1 MRAFA
6 QKAASRH
13 AYKRTISISRRAAAR
28 QNNNGDKALFG
39 AAAGFFPPSRRRR
52 RRIIGKRDEN
62 DDDDDDVVI
71 AQRRRRRTKN
81 ISFVVV
87 GKAAASWDDENNN
100 NGEEGRRR
108 GNEEEEEEEEEEEDS
123 SNGGASVYSQPE
135 VYAHAF
141 GGFRD
146 FTKEVDALHQLY
158 ALEGGKG
165 TKMRTLLELGCGPAW
180 HSIEHAKKVIREKH
194 KEKQERGERRNDV
207 NVNDDDDD
215 DEDVVS
221 VALDVNREMVSF
233 AIERASEAKAGAND
247 TKSIL
252 DAVDVV
258 LGDMRDLSTHL
269 PGKYLKK
276 GGYFDC
282 ATLLLGTAAHLL
294 THDDLARTFR
304 EAFKCLREN
313 GIFVVEVEHPM
324 TTLFSGDLKYQYGE
338 ENAWE
343 VRLGGSNNTNTNNNN
358 NNNNNNS
365 SNSSSN
371 GGSSS
376 NSSSS
381 GPSRSGED
389 EVEKEETMRI
399 VWGDPENDVFDA
411 TNQILYRTVSVQKYY
426 STDTLSEDGDDDDDE
441 VGLAVTFV
449 RDPHYESKEIVKCK
463 LFTLPELIAVASAVG
478 FRLIDSFGDLDV
490 NVRFDCEN
498 AQNMVVAFRKD

>member
-1 MRAFA
+1 MHKYALNMRAFA
-6 QKAASRH
+6 PGQSRR
-13 AYKRTISISRRAAAR
+13 AKTTISISRAAAA
-28 QNNNGDKALFG
+28 AL
-39 AAAGFFPPSRRRR
+39 GFFPSRRRR
-52 RRIIGKRDEN
+52 MIGRR
-62 DDDDDDVVI
+62 DDVVVI
-71 AQRRRRRTKN
+71 EQRRTRTKN

-87 GKAAASWDDENNN
+87 GKAAASWDDDNND
-100 NGEEGRRR
+100 GDEGRRRR
-108 GNEEEEEEEEEEEDS
+108 GNEVVVEEEDS

-158 ALEGGKG
+158 ALEGEKG

-207 NVNDDDDD
+207 NVNVNVNDDDD

-304 EAFKCLREN
+304 EAFKCLRVN

-358 NNNNNNS
+358 NSSNS

-371 GGSSS
+371 S
-376 NSSSS
+376 SSSS
-381 GPSRSGED
+381 GASRSGED

-399 VWGDPENDVFDA
+399 VWGDPENDVFDV

-441 VGLAVTFV
+441 VGLAATFV

>member
-1 MRAFA
+1 MHKYALNMRAFA
-6 QKAASRH
+6 PGQSRR
-13 AYKRTISISRRAAAR
+13 AKTTISISRAAAA
-28 QNNNGDKALFG
+28 AL
-39 AAAGFFPPSRRRR
+39 GFFPSRRRR
-52 RRIIGKRDEN
+52 MIGRR
-62 DDDDDDVVI
+62 DDVVVI
-71 AQRRRRRTKN
+71 EQRRTRTKN

-87 GKAAASWDDENNN
+87 GKAAASWDDDNND
-100 NGEEGRRR
+100 GDEGRRRR
-108 GNEEEEEEEEEEEDS
+108 GNEVVVEEEDS

-207 NVNDDDDD
+207 NVNVNVNVNDDDD

-294 THDDLARTFR
+294 THDDLSRTFR
-304 EAFKCLREN
+304 EAFKCLRVN

-358 NNNNNNS
+358 NSSNS

-371 GGSSS
+371 S
-376 NSSSS
+376 SSSS
-381 GPSRSGED
+381 GASRSGED

-399 VWGDPENDVFDA
+399 VWGDPENDVFDV

-441 VGLAVTFV
+441 VGLAATFV

>member
-1 MRAFA
+1 MHKYALNMRAFA
-6 QKAASRH
+6 PGQSRR
-13 AYKRTISISRRAAAR
+13 AKTTISISRAAA
-28 QNNNGDKALFG
+28 
-39 AAAGFFPPSRRRR
+39 AAALGFFPSRRRR
-52 RRIIGKRDEN
+52 MIGRR
-62 DDDDDDVVI
+62 DDVVVI
-71 AQRRRRRTKN
+71 EQRRTRTKN

-87 GKAAASWDDENNN
+87 GKAAASWDDENND
-100 NGEEGRRR
+100 GEEGRRR
-108 GNEEEEEEEEEEEDS
+108 RGNEVEEEDS

-207 NVNDDDDD
+207 NVNVNVNDDDD

-294 THDDLARTFR
+294 THDDLSRTFR
-304 EAFKCLREN
+304 EAFKCLRVN

-358 NNNNNNS
+358 NSSNS

-371 GGSSS
+371 SS
-376 NSSSS
+376 SSSS
-381 GPSRSGED
+381 GASRSGED

-399 VWGDPENDVFDA
+399 VWGDPENDVFDV

-441 VGLAVTFV
+441 VGLAATFV

>member
-1 MRAFA
+1 MHKYALNMRAFA
-6 QKAASRH
+6 PGQSRR
-13 AYKRTISISRRAAAR
+13 AKTTISISRAAAA
-28 QNNNGDKALFG
+28 AL
-39 AAAGFFPPSRRRR
+39 GFFPSRRRR
-52 RRIIGKRDEN
+52 MIGRR
-62 DDDDDDVVI
+62 DDVVVI
-71 AQRRRRRTKN
+71 EQRRTRTKN

-87 GKAAASWDDENNN
+87 GKAAASWDDDNND
-100 NGEEGRRR
+100 GDEGRRRR
-108 GNEEEEEEEEEEEDS
+108 GNEVVVEEEDS

-207 NVNDDDDD
+207 NVNVNVNDDDD

-294 THDDLARTFR
+294 THDDLSRTFR
-304 EAFKCLREN
+304 EAFKCLRVN

-358 NNNNNNS
+358 NSSNS

-371 GGSSS
+371 S
-376 NSSSS
+376 SSSS
-381 GPSRSGED
+381 GASRSGED

-399 VWGDPENDVFDA
+399 VWGDPENDVFDV

-441 VGLAVTFV
+441 VGLAATFV

>member
-1 MRAFA
+1 MHKYVLNNMRAFA
-6 QKAASRH
+6 PAGASRR
-13 AYKRTISISRRAAAR
+13 AKTTISISRAAA
-28 QNNNGDKALFG
+28 
-39 AAAGFFPPSRRRR
+39 AAALGFFPSRRRR
-52 RRIIGKRDEN
+52 RRRRRRMIGRH
-62 DDDDDDVVI
+62 DDVVI
-71 AQRRRRRTKN
+71 EQRRRRTKN

-87 GKAAASWDDENNN
+87 GKAAASWDDENND
-100 NGEEGRRR
+100 GEEGRRR
-108 GNEEEEEEEEEEEDS
+108 RGNEVEEEDS

-207 NVNDDDDD
+207 NVNVNVNVNDDD

-304 EAFKCLREN
+304 EAFKCLRVN

-358 NNNNNNS
+358 NNNNNSSNS

-371 GGSSS
+371 S
-376 NSSSS
+376 SSSS

-399 VWGDPENDVFDA
+399 VWGDPENDVFDV

-441 VGLAVTFV
+441 VGLAATFV

>member
-1 MRAFA
+1 MHKYVLNMRAFA
-6 QKAASRH
+6 PGASRR
-13 AYKRTISISRRAAAR
+13 AKTTISISRAAA
-28 QNNNGDKALFG
+28 
-39 AAAGFFPPSRRRR
+39 AAAAALGFFPSRRRR
-52 RRIIGKRDEN
+52 RRRRRMIGRR
-62 DDDDDDVVI
+62 DDVVI
-71 AQRRRRRTKN
+71 EQRRRRTKN

-87 GKAAASWDDENNN
+87 GKAAASWDDENND
-100 NGEEGRRR
+100 GEEGRRR
-108 GNEEEEEEEEEEEDS
+108 RGNEEEEEEDS

-207 NVNDDDDD
+207 NVNVNVNDDDDD
-215 DEDVVS
+215 DVVS

-304 EAFKCLREN
+304 EAFKCLRVN

-365 SNSSSN
+365 SNSSN
-371 GGSSS
+371 SSS
-376 NSSSS
+376 NSSSSS

-399 VWGDPENDVFDA
+399 VWGDPENDVFDV

-441 VGLAVTFV
+441 VGLAATFV

>member
-1 MRAFA
+1 MHKYVLNMRAFA
-6 QKAASRH
+6 PGASRR
-13 AYKRTISISRRAAAR
+13 AKTTISISRAAAAVAAV
-28 QNNNGDKALFG
+28 AL
-39 AAAGFFPPSRRRR
+39 GFFPSRRRR
-52 RRIIGKRDEN
+52 RRRRRMIGRH
-62 DDDDDDVVI
+62 DVVI
-71 AQRRRRRTKN
+71 EQRRRRTKN

-87 GKAAASWDDENNN
+87 GKAAASWDDENND
-100 NGEEGRRR
+100 GEEGRRR
-108 GNEEEEEEEEEEEDS
+108 RGNEVEEEDS

-207 NVNDDDDD
+207 NVNVNVNDDDD

-304 EAFKCLREN
+304 EAFKCLRVN

-343 VRLGGSNNTNTNNNN
+343 VRLGGSNNTNTN

-399 VWGDPENDVFDA
+399 VWGDPENDVFDV

-441 VGLAVTFV
+441 VGLAATFV

>member
-1 MRAFA
+1 MHKYALNMRAFA
-6 QKAASRH
+6 PGQSRR
-13 AYKRTISISRRAAAR
+13 AKTTISISRAAAA
-28 QNNNGDKALFG
+28 AL
-39 AAAGFFPPSRRRR
+39 GFFPSRRRR
-52 RRIIGKRDEN
+52 MIGRR
-62 DDDDDDVVI
+62 DDVVVI
-71 AQRRRRRTKN
+71 EQRRTRTKN

-87 GKAAASWDDENNN
+87 GKAAASWDDENND
-100 NGEEGRRR
+100 GEEGRRR
-108 GNEEEEEEEEEEEDS
+108 RGNEVEEEDS

-207 NVNDDDDD
+207 NVNVNVNVNDDDD

-294 THDDLARTFR
+294 THDDLSRTFR
-304 EAFKCLREN
+304 EAFKCLRVN

-358 NNNNNNS
+358 NSSNS

-371 GGSSS
+371 S
-376 NSSSS
+376 SSSS
-381 GPSRSGED
+381 GASRSGED

-399 VWGDPENDVFDA
+399 VWGDPENDVFDV

-441 VGLAVTFV
+441 VGLAATFV

>member
-1 MRAFA
+1 MHKYALNMRAFA
-6 QKAASRH
+6 PGQSRR
-13 AYKRTISISRRAAAR
+13 AKTTISISRAAAA
-28 QNNNGDKALFG
+28 AL
-39 AAAGFFPPSRRRR
+39 GFFPSRRRR
-52 RRIIGKRDEN
+52 MIGRR
-62 DDDDDDVVI
+62 DDVVVI
-71 AQRRRRRTKN
+71 EQRRTRTKN

-87 GKAAASWDDENNN
+87 GKAAASWDDENND
-100 NGEEGRRR
+100 GEEGRRR
-108 GNEEEEEEEEEEEDS
+108 RGNEVEEEDS

-194 KEKQERGERRNDV
+194 KEKQERGERRNDVNVNV

-294 THDDLARTFR
+294 THDDLSRTFR
-304 EAFKCLREN
+304 EAFKCLRVN

-358 NNNNNNS
+358 NSSNS

-371 GGSSS
+371 S
-376 NSSSS
+376 SSSS
-381 GPSRSGED
+381 GASRSGED

-399 VWGDPENDVFDA
+399 VWGDPENDVFDV

-441 VGLAVTFV
+441 VGLAATFV

>member
-1 MRAFA
+1 MHKYALNMRAFA
-6 QKAASRH
+6 PGQSRR
-13 AYKRTISISRRAAAR
+13 AKTTISISRAAAA
-28 QNNNGDKALFG
+28 AL
-39 AAAGFFPPSRRRR
+39 GFFPSRRRR
-52 RRIIGKRDEN
+52 MIGRR
-62 DDDDDDVVI
+62 DDVVVI
-71 AQRRRRRTKN
+71 EQRRTRTKN

-87 GKAAASWDDENNN
+87 GKAAASWDDENND
-100 NGEEGRRR
+100 GEEGRRR
-108 GNEEEEEEEEEEEDS
+108 RGNEVEEEDS

-194 KEKQERGERRNDV
+194 KEKQERGERRNDVNVNV

-304 EAFKCLREN
+304 EAFKCLRVN

-358 NNNNNNS
+358 NSSNS

-371 GGSSS
+371 S
-376 NSSSS
+376 SSSS

-399 VWGDPENDVFDA
+399 VWGDPENDVFDV

-441 VGLAVTFV
+441 VGLAATFV

>member
-1 MRAFA
+1 MHKYALNMRAFA
-6 QKAASRH
+6 PGQSRR
-13 AYKRTISISRRAAAR
+13 AKTTISISRAAAA
-28 QNNNGDKALFG
+28 AL
-39 AAAGFFPPSRRRR
+39 GFFPSRRRR
-52 RRIIGKRDEN
+52 MIGRR
-62 DDDDDDVVI
+62 DDVVVI
-71 AQRRRRRTKN
+71 EQRRTRTKN

-87 GKAAASWDDENNN
+87 GKAAASWDDENND
-100 NGEEGRRR
+100 GEEGRRR
-108 GNEEEEEEEEEEEDS
+108 RGNEVVVEEEDS

-207 NVNDDDDD
+207 NVNVIVNVNDDDDD
-215 DEDVVS
+215 DDVVS

-304 EAFKCLREN
+304 EAFKCLRVN

-358 NNNNNNS
+358 NSSNS

-371 GGSSS
+371 S
-376 NSSSS
+376 SSSS
-381 GPSRSGED
+381 GASRSGED

-399 VWGDPENDVFDA
+399 VWGDPENDVFDV

-441 VGLAVTFV
+441 VGLAATFV

>member
-1 MRAFA
+1 MHKYVLNTMRAFA
-6 QKAASRH
+6 PAGASRQR
-13 AYKRTISISRRAAAR
+13 AKTTISISRAA
-28 QNNNGDKALFG
+28 
-39 AAAGFFPPSRRRR
+39 AAAGFFPSRRRR
-52 RRIIGKRDEN
+52 RRRRMIGRR
-62 DDDDDDVVI
+62 DDVVI
-71 AQRRRRRTKN
+71 EQRRRRTKN

-87 GKAAASWDDENNN
+87 GKAAASWDDENND
-100 NGEEGRRR
+100 GEEGRRR
-108 GNEEEEEEEEEEEDS
+108 RGNEVEEEDS

-207 NVNDDDDD
+207 NVNVNVIVNVNDDDD

-304 EAFKCLREN
+304 EAFKCLRVN

-365 SNSSSN
+365 SNSSN
-371 GGSSS
+371 SSS
-376 NSSSS
+376 NSSSSS

-399 VWGDPENDVFDA
+399 VWGDPENDVFDV

-441 VGLAVTFV
+441 VGLAATFV

>member
-1 MRAFA
+1 MHKYVLNMRAFA
-6 QKAASRH
+6 PGQSRR
-13 AYKRTISISRRAAAR
+13 AKTTISISRAA
-28 QNNNGDKALFG
+28 
-39 AAAGFFPPSRRRR
+39 AAAGFFPSRRRR
-52 RRIIGKRDEN
+52 RRRRRMIGRH
-62 DDDDDDVVI
+62 DVVI
-71 AQRRRRRTKN
+71 EQRRRRTKN

-87 GKAAASWDDENNN
+87 GKAAASWDDDNND
-100 NGEEGRRR
+100 GEEGRRR
-108 GNEEEEEEEEEEEDS
+108 RGNEVEEEDS

-207 NVNDDDDD
+207 NVNVNDDD

-304 EAFKCLREN
+304 EAFKCLRVN

-358 NNNNNNS
+358 NSSNS

-371 GGSSS
+371 S
-376 NSSSS
+376 SSSS

-399 VWGDPENDVFDA
+399 VWGDPENDVFDV

-441 VGLAVTFV
+441 VGLAATFV

>member
-1 MRAFA
+1 MHKYALNMRAFA
-6 QKAASRH
+6 PGQSRR
-13 AYKRTISISRRAAAR
+13 AKTTISISRAAAA
-28 QNNNGDKALFG
+28 AL
-39 AAAGFFPPSRRRR
+39 GFFPSRRRR
-52 RRIIGKRDEN
+52 MIGRR
-62 DDDDDDVVI
+62 DDVVVI
-71 AQRRRRRTKN
+71 EQRRTRTKN

-87 GKAAASWDDENNN
+87 GKAAASWDDDNND
-100 NGEEGRRR
+100 GDEGRRRR
-108 GNEEEEEEEEEEEDS
+108 GNEVVVEEEDS

-194 KEKQERGERRNDV
+194 KEKQERGERRNDVNVNV

-294 THDDLARTFR
+294 THDDLSRTFR
-304 EAFKCLREN
+304 EAFKCLRVN

-358 NNNNNNS
+358 NSSNS

-371 GGSSS
+371 S
-376 NSSSS
+376 SSSS
-381 GPSRSGED
+381 GASRSGED

-399 VWGDPENDVFDA
+399 VWGDPENDVFDV

-441 VGLAVTFV
+441 VGLAATFV

>member
-1 MRAFA
+1 MHKYVLNMRAFA
-6 QKAASRH
+6 PGASRR
-13 AYKRTISISRRAAAR
+13 AKTTISISRAAATA
-28 QNNNGDKALFG
+28 AL
-39 AAAGFFPPSRRRR
+39 GFFPSRRRR
-52 RRIIGKRDEN
+52 RRRRRMIGRR
-62 DDDDDDVVI
+62 DDVVI
-71 AQRRRRRTKN
+71 EQRRRRTKN

-87 GKAAASWDDENNN
+87 GKAAASWDDENND
-100 NGEEGRRR
+100 GEEGRRR
-108 GNEEEEEEEEEEEDS
+108 RGNEVEEEDS

-207 NVNDDDDD
+207 NVNVNVNDDDDD
-215 DEDVVS
+215 DVVS

-304 EAFKCLREN
+304 EAFKCLRVN

-358 NNNNNNS
+358 NSSNS

-371 GGSSS
+371 S
-376 NSSSS
+376 SSSS

-399 VWGDPENDVFDA
+399 VWGDPENDVFDV

-441 VGLAVTFV
+441 VGLAATFV